1 MQKNSAKI
9 RKIYAR
15 KSALCTQPKCV
26 LHEMFSDID
35 EQISIKN
42 QFFNYY
48 RRLIIEIAESLLY
61 YESVIIFKF

>member
-9 RKIYAR
+9 GKIYAK
-15 KSALCTQPKCV
+15 KSTLCTQPKCV

-42 QFFNYY
+42 
-48 RRLIIEIAESLLY
+48 
-61 YESVIIFKF
+61 